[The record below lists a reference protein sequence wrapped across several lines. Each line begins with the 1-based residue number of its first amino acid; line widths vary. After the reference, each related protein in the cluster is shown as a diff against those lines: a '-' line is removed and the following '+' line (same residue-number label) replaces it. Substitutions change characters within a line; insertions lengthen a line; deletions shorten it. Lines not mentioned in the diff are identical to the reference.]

1 VSNYFNRLAKLRS
14 EISKI
19 KKSKKRKF
27 NKEQQIMINFING
40 VTSSAEF
47 KIKDITIILK
57 RGDSKKGFQHILERH
72 YCNGCR
78 GELSATDI
86 INIIDVYKRGI
97 RLSEQG
103 VSNKNLIVYKKIKG
117 LDQLKLV
124 LKPIGK
130 NKYVVTLYR
139 M

>member
-1 VSNYFNRLAKLRS
+1 MSNYFNRLAKLRS

-40 VTSSAEF
+40 ITSSAEF

>member
-40 VTSSAEF
+40 ITSSAEF

>member
-1 VSNYFNRLAKLRS
+1 MSNYFNRLAKLRS